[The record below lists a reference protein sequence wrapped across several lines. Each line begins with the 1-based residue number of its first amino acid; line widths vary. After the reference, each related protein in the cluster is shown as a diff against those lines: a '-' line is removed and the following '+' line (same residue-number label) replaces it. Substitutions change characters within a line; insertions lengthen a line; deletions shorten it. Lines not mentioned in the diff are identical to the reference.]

1 MAAELVVDAF
11 AVVVIGG
18 LGSMAGAVAGAVI
31 VGLMRTVAVTFASE
45 VEILSIYLVVVAVL
59 LFRPKGLFGKE
70 AV

>member
-1 MAAELVVDAF
+1 
-11 AVVVIGG
+11 
-18 LGSMAGAVAGAVI
+18 MAGAVAGAVI